1 MKSIS
6 EIINENNIEEQ
17 QIDESFGAALY
28 IGVEIALLSATV
40 ALFVKSFKDI
50 VKGENGIL
58 DVIGKLRENN
68 QIMKLCKKLAKDDDV
83 RKFLASKDNVKKNAW
98 QELITSKL
106 SEKEATQFMDITR
119 EMVAEYVK

>member
-6 EIINENNIEEQ
+6 ELINENNIEEQ
-17 QIDESFGAALY
+17 QIDESFEAALY
-28 IGVEIALLSATV
+28 IGAEIAILSATV

-58 DVIGKLRENN
+58 DVIGKLRADNRL
-68 QIMKLCKKLAKDDDV
+68 MKLCKKLAKDDDV
-83 RKFLASKDNVKKNAW
+83 REFLASKDNVKKNAW

-119 EMVAEYVK
+119 DMVAEYVK

>member
-28 IGVEIALLSATV
+28 IGFEIAILSATV

-58 DVIGKLRENN
+58 DVIGKLRTNN
-68 QIMKLCKKLAKDDDV
+68 QLMKLCKKLAKDDDV
-83 RKFLASKDNVKKNAW
+83 REFLTSKDNVKKNAW

-106 SEKEATQFMDITR
+106 SEKEANQFMDITR

>member
-28 IGVEIALLSATV
+28 IGFEIAILSATV

-58 DVIGKLRENN
+58 DVIGKLRTNN
-68 QIMKLCKKLAKDDDV
+68 QLMKLCKKLAKDDDV
-83 RKFLASKDNVKKNAW
+83 REFLTSKDNVKKNAW
-98 QELITSKL
+98 QELIASKL

-119 EMVAEYVK
+119 DMVAEYVK

>member
-6 EIINENNIEEQ
+6 ELINENNIEEQ
-17 QIDESFGAALY
+17 QIDESFEAALY
-28 IGVEIALLSATV
+28 IGAEIAILSATV

-58 DVIGKLRENN
+58 DVIGKLRTDNRL
-68 QIMKLCKKLAKDDDV
+68 MKLCKKLAKDNDV
-83 RKFLASKDNVKKNAW
+83 REFLASKDNVKKNAW

-119 EMVAEYVK
+119 DMVAEYVK

>member
-28 IGVEIALLSATV
+28 IGFEIAILSATV

-58 DVIGKLRENN
+58 DVIGKLRANN
-68 QIMKLCKKLAKDDDV
+68 QLMKLCKKLAKDDDV
-83 RKFLASKDNVKKNAW
+83 REFLTSKDNVKKNAW
-98 QELITSKL
+98 QELIASKL

-119 EMVAEYVK
+119 DMVAEYVK